1 MPVTI
6 NGDGSIAGLAA
17 GGLPSGSVTDA
28 TIAGMS
34 ASKLSGGTIPAS
46 TMPVGSVIQ
55 RVKVER
61 GGNAGTTDVSRNTN
75 GGWDDVNTVSFT
87 PFYSNSIINMYM
99 NYSVGAQANA
109 DFYFR
114 FAYQPSGGSDTEIER
129 TGIQRVND
137 AQDALSSRFAWTHQ
151 YVQGNTTAYTYKLQ
165 GYKAGGGS
173 AVVWYHTYGAGATRI
188 FEITEIK
195 Q

>member
-1 MPVTI
+1 MTI
-6 NGDGSIAGLAA
+6 TFHAN
-17 GGLPSGSVTDA
+17 
-28 TIAGMS
+28 
-34 ASKLSGGTIPAS
+34 GTITGS
-46 TMPVGSVIQ
+46 KMTMPEGSGCKGAVIQ

-99 NYSVGAQANA
+99 NYSVGAQAGA
-109 DFYFR
+109 DFLFR

-137 AQDALSSRFAWTHQ
+137 AQDALSSRFAWSHQ
-151 YVQGNTTAYTYKLQ
+151 WVQGNTSTYTYKLQ
-165 GYKAGGGS
+165 GYKDGGGS
-173 AVVWYHTYGAGATRI
+173 AIVWYHTYGNATTSI

>member
-1 MPVTI
+1 MSITFHADGTI
-6 NGDGSIAGLAA
+6 TG
-17 GGLPSGSVTDA
+17 
-28 TIAGMS
+28 
-34 ASKLSGGTIPAS
+34 SKLTLPEGSGCKGA
-46 TMPVGSVIQ
+46 VIQ

-129 TGIQRVND
+129 TGIQKVTD
-137 AQDALSSRFAWTHQ
+137 TQDALSTRFSFTHQ
-151 YVQGNTTAYTYKLQ
+151 WVQGNTSTYTYKLQ
-165 GYKAGGGS
+165 GYKNGGGS
-173 AVVWYHTYGAGATRI
+173 AVLWYHTYGAATTSI

>member
-1 MPVTI
+1 MSITFHADGTI
-6 NGDGSIAGLAA
+6 TG
-17 GGLPSGSVTDA
+17 
-28 TIAGMS
+28 
-34 ASKLSGGTIPAS
+34 SKLTLPEGSGCKGA
-46 TMPVGSVIQ
+46 VIQ

-61 GGNAGTTDVSRNTN
+61 GGNAGTADVSRNTN

-87 PFYSNSIINMYM
+87 PLFSNSIINMYM
-99 NYSVGAQANA
+99 NYSVGAQAGA

-137 AQDALSSRFAWTHQ
+137 AQDALSSRFAWSHQ
-151 YVQGNTTAYTYKLQ
+151 WVQGNTSTYTYKLQ
-165 GYKAGGGS
+165 GYKNGGGS
-173 AVVWYHTYGAGATRI
+173 AVLWYHTYGSATTSI

>member
-1 MPVTI
+1 MTI
-6 NGDGSIAGLAA
+6 TFHAN
-17 GGLPSGSVTDA
+17 
-28 TIAGMS
+28 
-34 ASKLSGGTIPAS
+34 GTITGS
-46 TMPVGSVIQ
+46 KMTMPEGSGCKGAVIQ

-99 NYSVGAQANA
+99 NYSVGAQAGA

-137 AQDALSSRFAWTHQ
+137 AQDALSSRFAWSHQ
-151 YVQGNTTAYTYKLQ
+151 WVQGNTSTYTYKLQ
-165 GYKAGGGS
+165 GYKDGGGS
-173 AVVWYHTYGAGATRI
+173 AIVWYHTYGNATTSI

>member
-1 MPVTI
+1 MSITFHADGTI
-6 NGDGSIAGLAA
+6 TG
-17 GGLPSGSVTDA
+17 
-28 TIAGMS
+28 
-34 ASKLSGGTIPAS
+34 SKLTLPEGSGCKGA
-46 TMPVGSVIQ
+46 VIQ

-99 NYSVGAQANA
+99 NYSVGAQAGA

-129 TGIQRVND
+129 TGIQKVTD
-137 AQDALSSRFAWTHQ
+137 TQDALSTRFSFTHQ
-151 YVQGNTTAYTYKLQ
+151 WVQGNTSTYTYKLH
-165 GYKAGGGS
+165 GYKNGGGS
-173 AVVWYHTYGAGATRI
+173 AVLWYHTYGAATTSI

>member
-1 MPVTI
+1 MSITFHADGTI
-6 NGDGSIAGLAA
+6 TG
-17 GGLPSGSVTDA
+17 
-28 TIAGMS
+28 
-34 ASKLSGGTIPAS
+34 SKLTLPEGSGCKGA
-46 TMPVGSVIQ
+46 VIQ

-99 NYSVGAQANA
+99 NYSVGAQAGA

-129 TGIQRVND
+129 TGIQKVTD
-137 AQDALSSRFAWTHQ
+137 TQDALSTRFSFTHQ
-151 YVQGNTTAYTYKLQ
+151 WVQGNTSTYTYKLQ
-165 GYKAGGGS
+165 GYKESGGS
-173 AVVWYHTYGAGATRI
+173 SNTVWYHTYGSATTSI

>member
-1 MPVTI
+1 MSITFHADGTI
-6 NGDGSIAGLAA
+6 TG
-17 GGLPSGSVTDA
+17 
-28 TIAGMS
+28 
-34 ASKLSGGTIPAS
+34 SKLTLPEGSGCKGA
-46 TMPVGSVIQ
+46 VIQ

-61 GGNAGTTDVSRNTN
+61 GGNAGTADVSRNTN

-99 NYSVGAQANA
+99 NYSVGAQAGA

-114 FAYQPSGGSDTEIER
+114 FAYLPSGGSDTEIER

-137 AQDALSSRFAWTHQ
+137 AQDALSSRFAWSHQ
-151 YVQGNTTAYTYKLQ
+151 WVQGNTSTYTYKLQ
-165 GYKAGGGS
+165 GYKESGGS
-173 AVVWYHTYGAGATRI
+173 SNTIWYHTYGAATTSI

>member
-1 MPVTI
+1 MSITFHADGTI
-6 NGDGSIAGLAA
+6 TG
-17 GGLPSGSVTDA
+17 
-28 TIAGMS
+28 
-34 ASKLSGGTIPAS
+34 SKLALPEGSGCKGA
-46 TMPVGSVIQ
+46 VIQ

-61 GGNAGTTDVSRNTN
+61 GGNAGTSDVSRNTN

-99 NYSVGAQANA
+99 NYSVGAHAGA

-114 FAYQPSGGSDTEIER
+114 FAYLPSGGSDTEIER

-137 AQDALSSRFAWTHQ
+137 AQDALSSRFAWSHQ
-151 YVQGNTTAYTYKLQ
+151 YVQGNTNAYTYKLQ

-173 AVVWYHTYGAGATRI
+173 AVVWYHTYGAGATSI

>member
-1 MPVTI
+1 MSLTFHA
-6 NGDGSIAGLAA
+6 NGLITGSKI
-17 GGLPSGSVTDA
+17 
-28 TIAGMS
+28 
-34 ASKLSGGTIPAS
+34 
-46 TMPVGSVIQ
+46 TMPEGSGCKGAVIQ

-61 GGNAGTTDVSRNTN
+61 GGNAGTTDVSRNSD

-129 TGIQRVND
+129 TGRHHNVDFAD
-137 AQDALSSRFAWTHQ
+137 AHPGRFDWNHQ
-151 YVQGNTTAYTYKLQ
+151 WVQGNTSTYTYKLQ
-165 GYKAGGGS
+165 GYKNGGGS
-173 AVVWYHTYGAGATRI
+173 AVIWYHTYGSATTSI

>member
-1 MPVTI
+1 MSLTFHA
-6 NGDGSIAGLAA
+6 NGLITGSKI
-17 GGLPSGSVTDA
+17 
-28 TIAGMS
+28 
-34 ASKLSGGTIPAS
+34 
-46 TMPVGSVIQ
+46 TMPEGSGCKGAVIQ

-61 GGNAGTTDVSRNTN
+61 GGNAGTSDVSRNTN

-129 TGIQRVND
+129 TGIQKVTD
-137 AQDALSSRFAWTHQ
+137 TQDALSTRFSFTHQ
-151 YVQGNTTAYTYKLQ
+151 WVQGNTSTYTYKLQ
-165 GYKAGGGS
+165 GYKNGGGS
-173 AVVWYHTYGAGATRI
+173 AVIWYHTYGTATTSI
-188 FEITEIK
+188 FEITEIR

>member
-1 MPVTI
+1 MTLPE
-6 NGDGSIAGLAA
+6 GSGCKGA
-17 GGLPSGSVTDA
+17 
-28 TIAGMS
+28 
-34 ASKLSGGTIPAS
+34 
-46 TMPVGSVIQ
+46 VIQ

-99 NYSVGAQANA
+99 NYSVGAQSNA

-129 TGIQRVND
+129 TGIQKVTD
-137 AQDALSSRFAWTHQ
+137 TQDALSTRFSFTHQ
-151 YVQGNTTAYTYKLQ
+151 WVQGNTSTYTYKLQ
-165 GYKAGGGS
+165 GYKNGGGS
-173 AVVWYHTYGAGATRI
+173 AVLWYHTYGSATTSI

>member
-1 MPVTI
+1 MSLTFHA
-6 NGDGSIAGLAA
+6 NGLITGSKI
-17 GGLPSGSVTDA
+17 
-28 TIAGMS
+28 
-34 ASKLSGGTIPAS
+34 
-46 TMPVGSVIQ
+46 TMPEGSGCKGAVIQ

-129 TGIQRVND
+129 TGIQKVTD
-137 AQDALSSRFAWTHQ
+137 TQDALSTRFSFTHQ
-151 YVQGNTTAYTYKLQ
+151 WVQGNTSTYTYKLQ
-165 GYKAGGGS
+165 GYKNGGGS
-173 AVVWYHTYGAGATRI
+173 AVIWYHTYGTATTSI
-188 FEITEIK
+188 FEITEIR

>member
-1 MPVTI
+1 MSLTFHA
-6 NGDGSIAGLAA
+6 NGLITGSKI
-17 GGLPSGSVTDA
+17 
-28 TIAGMS
+28 
-34 ASKLSGGTIPAS
+34 
-46 TMPVGSVIQ
+46 TMPEGSGCKGAVIQ

-61 GGNAGTTDVSRNTN
+61 GGNAGTSDVSRNTN

-129 TGIQRVND
+129 TGIQKITD
-137 AQDALSSRFAWTHQ
+137 TQDALSTRFAWSHQ
-151 YVQGNTTAYTYKLQ
+151 WVQGNINTYTYKLQ
-165 GYKAGGGS
+165 GYKNGGGS
-173 AVVWYHTYGAGATRI
+173 AVIWYHTYGTATTSI
-188 FEITEIK
+188 FEITEIR

>member
-1 MPVTI
+1 MSITFHADGTI
-6 NGDGSIAGLAA
+6 TG
-17 GGLPSGSVTDA
+17 
-28 TIAGMS
+28 
-34 ASKLSGGTIPAS
+34 SKLTLPEGSGCKGA
-46 TMPVGSVIQ
+46 VIQ

-61 GGNAGTTDVSRNTN
+61 GGNAGTADVSRNTN

-129 TGIQRVND
+129 TGIQKVTD
-137 AQDALSSRFAWTHQ
+137 TQDALSTRFSFTHQ
-151 YVQGNTTAYTYKLQ
+151 WVQGNTSTYTYKLQ
-165 GYKAGGGS
+165 GYKNGGGS
-173 AVVWYHTYGAGATRI
+173 AVLWYHTYGAATTSI